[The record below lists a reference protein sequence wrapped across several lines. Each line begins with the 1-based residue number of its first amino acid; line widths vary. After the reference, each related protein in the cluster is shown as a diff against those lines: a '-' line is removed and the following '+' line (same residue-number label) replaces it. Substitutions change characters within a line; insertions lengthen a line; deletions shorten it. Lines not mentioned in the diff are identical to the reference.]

1 MDLWEVALLQMRGS
15 GVGGGVACLRKSEQR
30 PAERASCVHGR
41 HTKFQWK
48 SLVHNACSVHG
59 GPLSYD
65 TKELKGRLECISQ
78 GLRPSERVK
87 EVCVGPDRWRAD
99 PAPGGPG
106 QIAVW
111 ASTAS
116 SGKWG

>member
-1 MDLWEVALLQMRGS
+1 M
-15 GVGGGVACLRKSEQR
+15 GGVACLRKSEQR

-41 HTKFQWK
+41 RTKFQWK